1 MPALLP
7 AHCDDVR
14 DVLPGLQA
22 HVGLRTPRPGAAR
35 DFVVG
40 DEAFGRIHPQRGQV
54 PPDRAFVFAMRV
66 DEAGNQDDVRANVFA
81 EGDDGVVVRVME
93 AQGAQVLQ
101 RWVFAPDAI
110 QQRQVRS

>member
-1 MPALLP
+1 M
-7 AHCDDVR
+7 R

-22 HVGLRTPRPGAAR
+22 HVGLRTPGPRAVG

-40 DEAFGRIHPQRGQV
+40 DETFGRIHPQRGQV

-66 DEAGNQDDVRANVFA
+66 DEAGHQDDVRTNVLA

-93 AQGAQVLQ
+93 AQGAQIL
-101 RWVFAPDAI
+101 
-110 QQRQVRS
+110 